1 MLGAEAHLAE
11 GDPLQPQYLTDELMR
26 ERVRDQERRRHIERV
41 KDEERV
47 RGDLFVV
54 EMRSLEGERERGL
67 QGQFEWDRRKTD
79 RKEQME
85 RTETDR
91 QRQTENERMR
101 TVKQLTREGDEE
113 GGRERSIE
121 TEEVKER
128 AMERELQNFGEGGST
143 LLNSTKIPA
152 ESQHAYN
159 RETIFSDGFRSL
171 RREKEGG
178 EEGETGNGAGREHW
192 SQLTNIGIAGVYRG
206 GVDMWHDALQQGG
219 WISHTQGW
227 TDDDEVCVHKT

>member
-11 GDPLQPQYLTDELMR
+11 GDPLQPEYLSDELMW

-54 EMRSLEGERERGL
+54 EMRSLEGQRECGL

-101 TVKQLTREGDEE
+101 TVKQLKREGDEE

-128 AMERELQNFGEGGST
+128 AMERELQNFGE
-143 LLNSTKIPA
+143 
-152 ESQHAYN
+152 
-159 RETIFSDGFRSL
+159 
-171 RREKEGG
+171 
-178 EEGETGNGAGREHW
+178 
-192 SQLTNIGIAGVYRG
+192 
-206 GVDMWHDALQQGG
+206 
-219 WISHTQGW
+219 
-227 TDDDEVCVHKT
+227 